1 MQNIIDK
8 QLAINSIQ
16 LHSKTIPDMLFHWME
31 TNGHR
36 RHREW
41 QLVLVNRSVKLS
53 PKFLFVKI
61 EKRKTGISRS
71 G

>member
-16 LHSKTIPDMLFHWME
+16 LHSKTIPDVLFHWME

-36 RHREW
+36 RHWEW
-41 QLVLVNRSVKLS
+41 PLVLVNRSVKLS